1 MLTIRPL
8 HAEDIPQVKRIIH
21 TVAYGIF
28 GFDGSLE
35 DSIRHFS
42 GSGIFS
48 DLDDFQA
55 HYFDNAGT
63 FLVALDDGQVIGCGA
78 IRRLDEETAELKRM
92 WLLEAYQG
100 RGVGYRLIGELFAF
114 ARSRGYRRIRLQTS
128 PEQTRALAFYR
139 KLGFYE
145 IPCYNDD
152 GTEISM
158 EISLTQSPPLT
169 SPFR

>member
-1 MLTIRPL
+1 MITYRPL
-8 HAEDIPQVKRIIH
+8 CAEDIPQVKHIIH

-35 DSIRHFS
+35 DSIRYYS
-42 GSGIFS
+42 GLGIFS
-48 DLDDFQA
+48 DLDDFQS

-63 FLVALDDGQVIGCGA
+63 FLVSLDDGQVIGSGA
-78 IRRLDEETAELKRM
+78 IRRLDGETAELKRM

-114 ARSRGYRRIRLQTS
+114 ARLRGYRRVRLQTS

-139 KLGFYE
+139 KVGFHE

-152 GTEISM
+152 ITEVSM
-158 EISLTQSPPLT
+158 EISLTQSPPPT